1 MFVLDIPAKKMYNS
15 FTIDYI
21 NLENNLVT
29 KVAKKNQALNL
40 TGIKLLI
47 QIQNPKLFDVT
58 TKFSMY
64 LYDISLYNEYQ
75 SLISELKK
83 ELLEKKY
90 NESVI
95 SVCRRIKRD
104 SDLYNDVLLP
114 SIEFICANKN
124 SVFIRHGQELNR
136 KDQYTNENVHFP
148 LENAKCWNHGLL
160 YVKQNKV
167 FWSKEK
173 QDLKKCKIA
182 YPIEI
187 DMLPFCIDINAYK
200 NRKWP
205 LDNQCGHCSNH
216 DSLFSWN
223 KLKGYMRYEDFI
235 QKEGEIIDSKRRDH
249 LYAVSNIA
257 VKNWLFIYQNIDA
270 STEKTKY
277 WGWTQKNFTCLDYQT
292 NINNLLRNK
301 VKVLP
306 QELVVLI
313 NKIDI

>member
-1 MFVLDIPAKKMYNS
+1 MFILDIPANKMYNS
-15 FTIDYI
+15 FTIEYI
-21 NLENNLVT
+21 DLDNKFVS
-29 KVAKKNQALNL
+29 VASRKNKALKITN
-40 TGIKLLI
+40 IKLII
-47 QIQNPKLFDVT
+47 QILNPKQVEVSD
-58 TKFSMY
+58 KFSKF
-64 LYDISLYNEYQ
+64 LHDISLYSEYQ

-83 ELLEKKY
+83 ELSGKKY

-104 SDLYNDVLLP
+104 SDLYKDILLP
-114 SIEFICANKN
+114 SIEFICTNKN

-136 KDQYTNENVHFP
+136 KGQYNNEDVHFP
-148 LENAKCWNHGLL
+148 LENARCWNHGLL
-160 YVKQNKV
+160 YVKENKA

-187 DMLPFCIDINAYK
+187 DMLPFCIEINAYK

-205 LDNQCGHCSNH
+205 LDSQSGHCSNH

-223 KLKGYMRYEDFI
+223 KLKGYMRYEDFV
-235 QKEGEIIDSKRRDH
+235 QKDGKIIDSKRRDH

-277 WGWTQKNFTCLDYQT
+277 WGWTQKNFTCRLS
-292 NINNLLRNK
+292 N
-301 VKVLP
+301 
-306 QELVVLI
+306 
-313 NKIDI
+313 